1 MGKSGPTQCWEK
13 TRDVLFSGTPRAMNP
28 LRQRASSYHS
38 IQLPVKTGRPSFAAV
53 PTPTPDLHTLT
64 SLSPSSSPY
73 SLLGIQDRLGIT
85 FQLLH
90 VAQKLLEELL
100 TGCHTLQSEVHS
112 QGLQDGTVVTQ
123 GGGMGQLG

>member
-1 MGKSGPTQCWEK
+1 MSRQRHREGKGPLREMGTSGPTQCWER

-38 IQLPVKTGRPSFAAV
+38 IQLPVKTGRPGFAV
-53 PTPTPDLHTLT
+53 PTPTPDP
-64 SLSPSSSPY
+64 LSPSSSPY

-90 VAQKLLEELL
+90 VAQKLLEEVL
-100 TGCHTLQSEVHS
+100 TGCNTLQS
-112 QGLQDGTVVTQ
+112 
-123 GGGMGQLG
+123 